1 MVTYRITEKTE
12 VRAAVT
18 NDAEYSF
25 GINGVHLKCRNATMH
40 NTDALRINAGYT
52 RIVGK
57 CAPILIISFGPAVT
71 DIFAVL
77 ITV

>member
-12 VRAAVT
+12 VCIAVT
-18 NDAEYSF
+18 NDTEYSF
-25 GINGVHLKCRNATMH
+25 SINGVHLKCRNATMH

-52 RIVGK
+52 RIVEK
-57 CAPILIISFGPAVT
+57 CALILIISFGPSIT